1 MDKFIKSTESLLNNT
16 LSNIYINTGL
26 KVFIGLYAALAAPN
40 LPPMLQDLFGNV
52 FFRILWAFLIILVAT
67 KDAGIALMLA
77 IAFIVTLYSINKYQL
92 LNTDLS
98 VADKGELTWLPS
110 AKQHVQVQ
118 PTLNEVQTESIPD
131 TQPSKDTSVYPQQ
144 SELLTQSSSP
154 ELVPTADQK
163 SCVKTWNN
171 EMCIQ
176 GLENAYPSGF
186 DLNDKYQS
194 F

>member
-1 MDKFIKSTESLLNNT
+1 MDKFIKSAESLLNNG

-52 FFRILWAFLIILVAT
+52 FFRILWAFLIILIAT

-92 LNTDLS
+92 LNTNLS

-110 AKQHVQVQ
+110 AKQHSPVQ
-118 PTLNEVQTESIPD
+118 PTLNEVPTESIPD

-144 SELLTQSSSP
+144 SELLTQSSP
-154 ELVPTADQK
+154 ELVPSVDQK

-176 GLENAYPSGF
+176 GLETSYPSGF
-186 DLNDKYQS
+186 DENDKFQS